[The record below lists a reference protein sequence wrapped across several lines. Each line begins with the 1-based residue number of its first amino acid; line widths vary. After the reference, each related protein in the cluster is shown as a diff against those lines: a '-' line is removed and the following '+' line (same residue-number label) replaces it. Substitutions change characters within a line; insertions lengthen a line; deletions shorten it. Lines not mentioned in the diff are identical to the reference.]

1 MHKKTFKG
9 FNVLNFK
16 KLKET
21 FMNIL
26 LAIVINKKANKLIKN
41 HCKDTIPKANKL
53 LTGSKIPISKIEM
66 AKLDTWLFFWLIKKG
81 IKNNNDGMKLILN

>member
-21 FMNIL
+21 FVNIL
-26 LAIVINKKANKLIKN
+26 LVIVINEKANKLIKN
-41 HCKDTIPKANKL
+41 HFKDTIPKANKL
-53 LTGSKIPISKIEM
+53 LTGSKIPISKIEI
-66 AKLDTWLFFWLIKKG
+66 AKLDTLLFFWLIKKG

>member
-21 FMNIL
+21 FVNIL
-26 LAIVINKKANKLIKN
+26 LVIVINEKANKLIKN

-53 LTGSKIPISKIEM
+53 LTGSKIPISKIEI
-66 AKLDTWLFFWLIKKG
+66 AKLDT
-81 IKNNNDGMKLILN
+81 